1 MTNKLRL
8 NLLINLKKYLIVI
21 KENKNE
27 NRIAVKFII
36 VKFKLLDDIKSFK
49 PNTDTAAKVG
59 IDNRK
64 DIFAES
70 YLLKFNNLAAVIVI
84 PDLLTPGI
92 NDII

>member
-36 VKFKLLDDIKSFK
+36 VKFKLLDEIKSFK

-59 IDNRK
+59 MITEK
-64 DIFAES
+64 IF
-70 YLLKFNNLAAVIVI
+70 LPII
-84 PDLLTPGI
+84 PFKI
-92 NDII
+92 